1 MTDVVEI
8 GSLPTRNPV
17 AGTSCADRLDPY
29 FGGLWETGAAAAW
42 STRERAVAQVEA
54 GVLSGGMWARPTGR
68 DAALEAVTRSKA
80 RLVGLPA
87 LAATNLWRTMT
98 GQQLAAMTGVTG
110 LARYRSPDLHRLW
123 SAGLVEVGRMASLSR
138 TNQMPLLVRPSVRG
152 DWAQLYDRLTF
163 DEWVG
168 VTAGQPWRWGSQF
181 DRHNVLTV
189 ELALRVAE
197 LTSVPLVLGEQLC
210 ALHAMAVPGL
220 QVGPKR
226 STLAADAML
235 VRGDG
240 LKIMVE
246 LTVSTHGLADK
257 VARWADLLAAD
268 RTGQLAVVFVL
279 APHPDRPAG
288 RGLQQVSNTVA
299 QASRASITQVLGNV
313 PARMMVTTWRHWF
326 PAAAM
331 VSDDFLALRASRP
344 SGNGQGAD
352 RWERVGMLDPFE
364 LPGPQGDGRQVLD
377 NAAWLYGVPH
387 WMRPP
392 RDETATQAWA
402 RVNGVERFPRQ
413 QGMPLPP
420 QERARRRNEQ
430 LDSLW
435 A

>member
-1 MTDVVEI
+1 MAGVVEI

-29 FGGLWETGAAAAW
+29 YGGLWETGASAAW

-54 GVLSGGMWARPTGR
+54 GVLSRGIWTRPTDR
-68 DAALEAVTRSKA
+68 DEALAALTRSKA

-87 LAATNLWRTMT
+87 LAAANLWRTMS
-98 GQQLAAMTGVTG
+98 GEQLAAVTG
-110 LARYRSPDLHRLW
+110 FTGLSRYRSPDVHRLW
-123 SAGLVEVGRMASLSR
+123 SAGLVEVGRMASLAR
-138 TNQMPLLVRPSVRG
+138 ANQMPLLVRPSVRG
-152 DWAQLYDRLTF
+152 DWARLYDLVTF

-220 QVGPKR
+220 QIGPQR

-246 LTVSTHGLADK
+246 LTVSTRGLADK
-257 VARWADLLAAD
+257 TARWADLLAAD
-268 RTGQLAVVFVL
+268 RTGQLVVVFVL

-288 RGLQQVSNTVA
+288 RELQQVSNTVA
-299 QASRASITQVLGNV
+299 QASRASITHVLANV
-313 PARMMVTTWRHWF
+313 PARMMATTWRHWF
-326 PAAAM
+326 PAPGR

-344 SGNGQGAD
+344 SGTGPDAD
-352 RWERVGMLDPFE
+352 RWQRAGMLDPFE
-364 LPGPQGDGRQVLD
+364 LPGPREDGRAVLA

-402 RVNGVERFPRQ
+402 RVSGVERFPRQ

-420 QERARRRNEQ
+420 QERARRRDEQ
-430 LDSLW
+430 LESLW